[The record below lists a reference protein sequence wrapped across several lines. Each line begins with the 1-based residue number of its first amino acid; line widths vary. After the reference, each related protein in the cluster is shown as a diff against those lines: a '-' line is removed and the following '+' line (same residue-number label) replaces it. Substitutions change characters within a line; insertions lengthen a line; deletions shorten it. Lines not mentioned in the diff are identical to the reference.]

1 MEPGGSCWLFFA
13 VLGSSCFS
21 GYSQLSSTVSR
32 IRYLLFAELEM
43 LSDATEKQWSSMWWG
58 PGVVG
63 VGGGVGVHLTKPC
76 PKVHALPPSH
86 PLQALVPSLLDC
98 DISLLIGF
106 SVSRFSPILP
116 STYSYLTS
124 QETVAKGA
132 TEGCRAGE
140 WQNQNYTPTD
150 SSHNSSLSHLKLFIS
165 LTPFS
170 QVIPSP

>member
-21 GYSQLSSTVSR
+21 GYSQLNSTVSR
-32 IRYLLFAELEM
+32 IRYLPFADLEM

-58 PGVVG
+58 PGAG
-63 VGGGVGVHLTKPC
+63 GGGGVGVRLTKPC
-76 PKVHALPPSH
+76 PKVPALPLSH
-86 PLQALVPSLLDC
+86 PLQALGPFLLDC
-98 DISLLIGF
+98 DISLLPGF
-106 SVSRFSPILP
+106 SVSRLSPIFP

-140 WQNQNYTPTD
+140 WQSQNYTPTD
-150 SSHNSSLSHLKLFIS
+150 SSLSHLKLFIS

-170 QVIPSP
+170 QVTPSP